1 MIYKIWAA
9 VFSVMLLSAPLFAEE
24 AKPEAESDQQISDFS
39 LAGFADKGKKSWD
52 LAGKT
57 ADIFDN
63 VVKLKDVVGNMYG
76 ESENIKLTANKG
88 DFDKSEGKVH
98 LEDKVIITTSSG
110 AKLTTESLDW
120 DRKNQ
125 MVSTDQRVNIER
137 DNMMATAIG
146 ARGQPSLNKVNLVK
160 DVQVEINPAKKADQ
174 ENPEAKSKIIIIC
187 DGPLEVDYQN
197 NIATFKNNVKVDNN
211 DALIY
216 SDIMEV
222 YFGKPQ
228 AQDKDAASKDAGP
241 KKDAAGGVAPT
252 LMGSK
257 IEKLVARGN
266 VKIVKGDN
274 TSYSDEATYLAAEK
288 KIVLTGKPRLVLY
301 STDDMKGALG
311 GD

>member
-1 MIYKIWAA
+1 MMYKRLALI
-9 VFSVMLLSAPLFAEE
+9 FGLMFLSSSLFAEE
-24 AKPEAESDQQISDFS
+24 TKPEAESDQQISDFS

-63 VVKLKDVVGNMYG
+63 VIKLKDVVGNMYG

-88 DFDKSEGKVH
+88 DFDKTEGKVH
-98 LEDKVIITTSSG
+98 LEDKVVITTSSG

-125 MVSTDQRVNIER
+125 VVSTDQKVNIER
-137 DNMMATAIG
+137 ENMIATALG
-146 ARGQPSLNKVNLVK
+146 AIGQPSLNKVNLVK
-160 DVQVEINPAKKADQ
+160 DVQVEIESAKKEGESSDSS
-174 ENPEAKSKIIIIC
+174 KSKIIITC

-197 NIATFKNNVKVDNN
+197 NIATFRNNVKVDNK

-216 SDIMEV
+216 SDIMDV
-222 YFGKPQ
+222 YFAKPG
-228 AQDKDAASKDAGP
+228 KDAPVKEPP
-241 KKDAAGGVAPT
+241 KKDAAGTGAAPS

-266 VKIVKGDN
+266 VKIVKGEN
-274 TSYSDEATYLAAEK
+274 TSYSDEATYLSADK
-288 KIVLTGKPRLVLY
+288 KIILTGKPRLVLY
-301 STDDMKGALG
+301 STDDLKGVMTG
-311 GD
+311 E

>member
-1 MIYKIWAA
+1 MMYKRLALI
-9 VFSVMLLSAPLFAEE
+9 FGLMFLSTSLFAEE
-24 AKPEAESDQQISDFS
+24 IKPEAESDQQISDFS

-63 VVKLKDVVGNMYG
+63 VIKLKDVVGNMYG

-88 DFDKSEGKVH
+88 DFDKVEGKVH
-98 LEDKVIITTSSG
+98 LEEKVMITTSSG

-125 MVSTDQRVNIER
+125 VVSTDQKVNIER
-137 DNMMATAIG
+137 ENMIATALG
-146 ARGQPSLNKVNLVK
+146 AIGQPSLNKVNLVK
-160 DVQVEINPAKKADQ
+160 DVQVEIASVKKEGASS
-174 ENPEAKSKIIIIC
+174 ESAKSKTIITC

-216 SDIMEV
+216 SDIMDV
-222 YFGKPQ
+222 YFAKP
-228 AQDKDAASKDAGP
+228 DKAAPQKEAP
-241 KKDAAGGVAPT
+241 KKEAAGAAPS

-266 VKIVKGDN
+266 VKIVKGEN
-274 TSYSDEATYLAAEK
+274 TSYSDEATYLGADK
-288 KIVLTGKPRLVLY
+288 KIILTGKPRLVLY
-301 STDDMKGALG
+301 STDDLKGVMTG
-311 GD
+311 E

>member
-1 MIYKIWAA
+1 MMYKRLALI
-9 VFSVMLLSAPLFAEE
+9 FGLMFLSTSLFAEE
-24 AKPEAESDQQISDFS
+24 TKPELESDQQISDFS
-39 LAGFADKGKKSWD
+39 LSGFADKGKKSWD

-63 VVKLKDVVGNMYG
+63 VIKLKDVVGNMYG

-88 DFDKSEGKVH
+88 DFDKVEGKVH
-98 LEDKVIITTSSG
+98 LEEKVMITTSSG

-125 MVSTDQRVNIER
+125 VVSTDQKVNIER
-137 DNMMATAIG
+137 ENMIATALG
-146 ARGQPSLNKVNLVK
+146 AIGQPSLNKVNLVK
-160 DVQVEINPAKKADQ
+160 DVQVEIASVKKEGASS
-174 ENPEAKSKIIIIC
+174 ESAKSKTIITC

-216 SDIMEV
+216 SDIMDV
-222 YFGKPQ
+222 YFAKP
-228 AQDKDAASKDAGP
+228 DKAAPQKEAP
-241 KKDAAGGVAPT
+241 KKEAAGAAPS

-266 VKIVKGDN
+266 VKIVKGEN
-274 TSYSDEATYLAAEK
+274 TSYSDEATYLGADK
-288 KIVLTGKPRLVLY
+288 KIILTGKPRLVLY
-301 STDDMKGALG
+301 STDDLKGVMTG
-311 GD
+311 E